1 LRVTNKLLIDNFLRN
16 LNNNLRRMKEA
27 QYKLSSGHQIEV
39 ASDDPVGASMIMK
52 LKSDLADL
60 KQYKKNIEDARSWL
74 EYTETALANVES
86 ALGRLREIVI
96 YGANGT
102 LSDSDR
108 YALAEEVKELKD
120 HIIQEANASYAGRYI
135 FGGYK
140 TDNPP
145 YDSSAGYNGDNGE
158 IKYEVSPGNR
168 LKVNLTGDEVFNS
181 TYNLFQ
187 VIDDI
192 YNDLMSGDT
201 SALSGKRLSELDDC
215 MDNIL
220 RCRAQ
225 IGAKVKR
232 IEDTMK
238 AYEADEI
245 NLTKLLAQSED
256 ADLAQV
262 VMDLTNQENVYR
274 AALATG
280 ARIIQPS
287 LADFLR

>member
-1 LRVTNKLLIDNFLRN
+1 MRVTNKLLIDNFLRN
-16 LNNNLRRMKEA
+16 LNYNLRRMKEA

-60 KQYKKNIEDARSWL
+60 NQYKKNIEDARSWL
-74 EYTETALANVES
+74 EYTETALINVGN

-96 YGANGT
+96 YGANDT
-102 LSDSDR
+102 LSNSDR

-120 HIIQEANASYAGRYI
+120 HVIQEANASYAGRYI

-145 YDSSAGYNGDNGE
+145 YDSSAVYNGDNGE

-168 LKVNLTGDEVFNS
+168 LRVNLTGDEVFNS
-181 TYNLFQ
+181 PYNLFQ

-192 YNDLMSGDT
+192 YNNLMSGDT
-201 SALSGKRLSELDDC
+201 SALSQNRLSELDEC
-215 MDNIL
+215 IDNIL

-232 IEDTMK
+232 IEDAMK

>member
-16 LNNNLRRMKEA
+16 LNYNLRRMKEA

-60 KQYKKNIEDARSWL
+60 NQYKKNIEDARSWL
-74 EYTETALANVES
+74 EYTETALINVGN

-96 YGANGT
+96 YGANDT
-102 LSDSDR
+102 LSNSDR

-120 HIIQEANASYAGRYI
+120 HVIQEANASYAGRYI

-145 YDSSAGYNGDNGE
+145 YDSSAVYNGDNGE

-168 LKVNLTGDEVFNS
+168 LRVNLTGDEVFNS
-181 TYNLFQ
+181 PYNLFQ

-192 YNDLMSGDT
+192 YNNLMSGDT
-201 SALSGKRLSELDDC
+201 SALSQNRLSELDEC
-215 MDNIL
+215 IDNIL

-232 IEDTMK
+232 IEDAMK

>member
-1 LRVTNKLLIDNFLRN
+1 MRVTNKLLVDNFLRN
-16 LNNNLRRMKEA
+16 LNYNLRRMKEA

-60 KQYKKNIEDARSWL
+60 NQYKKNIEDARSWL
-74 EYTETALANVES
+74 EYTETALINIEG
-86 ALGRLREIVI
+86 ALERLREIVI

-168 LKVNLTGDEVFNS
+168 LRVNLTGDEVFNS

-192 YNDLMSGDT
+192 YNDLMNGDT
-201 SALSGKRLSELDDC
+201 STLSGIRLSELDEC
-215 MDNIL
+215 IDNIL
-220 RCRAQ
+220 KCRAQ